1 MKATLHPYQEYS
13 KNFILDHPFCAL
25 LLDMGL

>member
-1 MKATLHPYQEYS
+1 MKCQLHPYQEYA
-13 KNFILDHPFCAL
+13 KDWILEHPYSGL

>member
-1 MKATLHPYQEYS
+1 MKAMLHPYQEYS
-13 KNFILDHPFCAL
+13 KNFILDHPYCGL